1 MFLCTPYQIKR
12 PKRVYAPSS
21 ANVLPF
27 ELVERIL
34 LQLTYKDLV
43 LAFPDLPLFWR
54 QVIQNSTP
62 IREVLLQGK
71 RPIIT
76 TGLCFGQSCGIDH
89 KHWKL
94 PGISVASAFDEKL
107 DSGQL
112 YVDDLVNG
120 AETMV
125 FVPFEDD
132 AAVVLVDA
140 TRTLRAYKSPTRRGS
155 GYIVCYNH
163 EGRLVCAARVVWM
176 QPYKPL
182 QASHAEKN

>member
-1 MFLCTPYQIKR
+1 MFLCTPYLVQR
-12 PKRVYAPSS
+12 PKRVYAQSS

-34 LQLTYKDLV
+34 LQLNYKEL
-43 LAFPDLPLFWR
+43 LHAFPDLPLFWR
-54 QVIQNSTP
+54 QVVQSSTP
-62 IREVLLQGK
+62 IRQLILDGK

-76 TGLCFGQSCGIDH
+76 TGLCFGLSCNIDH

-94 PGISVASAFDEKL
+94 PGISMASAFDEKL

-112 YVDDLVNG
+112 YIDELVNG
-120 AETMV
+120 AETMI
-125 FVPFEDD
+125 FIPFEDD
-132 AAVVLVDA
+132 AAVVLIDA

-155 GYIVCYNH
+155 GYVVCYDY

-176 QPYKPL
+176 RPYKPL
-182 QASHAEKN
+182 QASHAGKK